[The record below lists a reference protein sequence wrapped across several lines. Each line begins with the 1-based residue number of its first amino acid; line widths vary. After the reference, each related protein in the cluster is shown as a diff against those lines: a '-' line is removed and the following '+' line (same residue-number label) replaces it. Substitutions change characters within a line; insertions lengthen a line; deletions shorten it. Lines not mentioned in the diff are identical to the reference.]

1 MNTSHLPLK
10 YGNAT
15 LTMAG
20 WFLTIPSKKKDADNQ
35 DVFIASPIV
44 ITARFIDPNSKVEK
58 IILSD
63 FNHAELIE
71 EADILSSQKLP
82 TIIKFGFNVNEK
94 YIRDLGFILQQMRAQ
109 TPLSPMYQGVGVI
122 NTENYPIISLDEP
135 YVSKKVLSSLKE
147 DILCD
152 TQYDLRPKGTFEGW
166 WQMYLDEVKGNLL
179 LELAVTFGVS
189 SLVTAFLKSKHEVEF
204 SGTIFSFMGNSSTGK
219 STAAALAVSIAGN
232 PTKGSNTLFRSWNGT
247 RNALEGYLSN
257 NYGLAIVLDELSAA
271 TFKDTTGLLYSL
283 AEGQGRQRS
292 NIDGNVKALKNWG
305 TSVISTAEHS
315 VLNNSARNDG
325 LNVRTIEISEAFTT
339 SADNADVIKKVTS
352 ANYGHVMP
360 LIAQYLLNR
369 EQEVIQWFHTEHQWF
384 KTKLEN
390 ETSHTGIRMF
400 KRYATITTSARI
412 LERVIATPIDLE
424 AIRNYLLNYHSDS
437 VSERSLADKALE
449 TITQFVAQNRGKFS
463 DDNRLS
469 TMVENYG
476 LIELK
481 DNCIQVKI
489 LKDVFKRMLE
499 ENQYQDVN
507 NVIDALRDKGH
518 IQSDPNRKTTKRSI
532 KDAHGKSKTIVFY
545 HLKLDKEL
553 APIFG
558 LSSHVEAFTPP
569 QFDGNTNPDL
579 LNEFVKK
586 ARDIEAKDDL
596 EL

>member
-1 MNTSHLPLK
+1 MSNNIFKQYP
-10 YGNAT
+10 Y
-15 LTMAG
+15 
-20 WFLTIPSKKKDADNQ
+20 FLNSNGFYEVIPPKSNND
-35 DVFIASPIV
+35 
-44 ITARFIDPNSKVEK
+44 VEK
-58 IILSD
+58 IIQLSSPIIIENKFLD
-63 FNHAELIE
+63 PSTGVEKLIITDGKNIE
-71 EADILSSQKLP
+71 RIEASDILTSFKLP
-82 TIIKFGFNVNEK
+82 GLIKYGFNINER
-94 YIRDLGFILQQMRAQ
+94 YIKSLSYALQSMRQ
-109 TPLSPMYQGVGVI
+109 SLPLSKLYTGVGVLQSDD
-122 NTENYPIISLDEP
+122 EGMVISLDKP
-135 YVSKKVLSSLKE
+135 YFSKEIEQSQANE
-147 DILCD
+147 IICE
-152 TQYDLRPKGTFEGW
+152 THYDLQPKGTFKGW
-166 WQMYLDEVKGNLL
+166 WEMYLKQVKGNLL
-179 LELAVTFGVS
+179 LELAVVFAAS
-189 SLVTAFLKSKHEVEF
+189 SLVTAFLKTRHEVEF
-204 SGTIFSFMGNSSTGK
+204 AGTIFSFMGNSSTGK

-257 NYGLAIVLDELSAA
+257 NYGLPIVLDELSAA

-339 SADNADVIKKVTS
+339 SADNADAIKKATS
-352 ANYGHVMP
+352 VNYGHVMP
-360 LIAQYLLNR
+360 LVAEYLLNR
-369 EQEVIQWFHTEHQWF
+369 EGEVIKWFHAEHDWF
-384 KTKLEN
+384 KKQLKN

-400 KRYATITTSARI
+400 KRYAAITTSARI
-412 LERVIATPIDLE
+412 FERVIATPIDLD

-532 KDAHGKSKTIVFY
+532 KDSHGKSKTIVFY

-553 APIFG
+553 APILG
-558 LSSHVEAFTPP
+558 LNAHVEPFTPP

-586 ARDIEAKDDL
+586 AREIEANDDL

>member
-1 MNTSHLPLK
+1 MTNNIFEQNP
-10 YGNAT
+10 Y
-15 LTMAG
+15 
-20 WFLTIPSKKKDADNQ
+20 FLNSNGFYEVIPPKSNND
-35 DVFIASPIV
+35 
-44 ITARFIDPNSKVEK
+44 VEK
-58 IILSD
+58 IIQLSSPIIIENKFLD
-63 FNHAELIE
+63 PSTGVEKLIITDGKNIE
-71 EADILSSQKLP
+71 RIEASDILTSFKLP
-82 TIIKFGFNVNEK
+82 GLIKYGFNINER
-94 YIRDLGFILQQMRAQ
+94 YIKSLSYALQSMRQ
-109 TPLSPMYQGVGVI
+109 SLPLSKLYTGVGVLQSDD
-122 NTENYPIISLDEP
+122 EGMVISLDKP
-135 YVSKKVLSSLKE
+135 YFSKEIEQSQANE
-147 DILCD
+147 IICE
-152 TQYDLRPKGTFEGW
+152 THYDLQPKGTFKGW
-166 WQMYLDEVKGNLL
+166 WEMYLKQVKGNLL
-179 LELAVTFGVS
+179 LELAVVFAAS
-189 SLVTAFLKSKHEVEF
+189 SLVTAFLKTRHEVEF
-204 SGTIFSFMGNSSTGK
+204 AGTIFSFMGNSSTGK

-247 RNALEGYLSN
+247 RNALEGYLSS
-257 NYGLAIVLDELSAA
+257 NYGLPIVLDELSAA

-339 SADNADVIKKVTS
+339 SADNADAIKKATS
-352 ANYGHVMP
+352 VNYGHVMP
-360 LIAQYLLNR
+360 LVAEYLLNR
-369 EQEVIQWFHTEHQWF
+369 EGEVIKWFHAEHDWF
-384 KTKLEN
+384 KKQLKN

-400 KRYATITTSARI
+400 KRYAAITTSARI
-412 LERVIATPIDLE
+412 FERVIATPIDLD
-424 AIRNYLLNYHSDS
+424 AIRNYLLTYHSDS

-481 DNCIQVKI
+481 DHCIQVKI

-532 KDAHGKSKTIVFY
+532 KDSHGKSKTIVFY

-553 APIFG
+553 APILG
-558 LSSHVEAFTPP
+558 LNAHVEPFTPP

-586 ARDIEAKDDL
+586 AREIEANDDL

>member
-1 MNTSHLPLK
+1 MTNNIFKQYP
-10 YGNAT
+10 Y
-15 LTMAG
+15 
-20 WFLTIPSKKKDADNQ
+20 FLNSNGFYEVIPPKSNND
-35 DVFIASPIV
+35 
-44 ITARFIDPNSKVEK
+44 VEK
-58 IILSD
+58 IIQLSSPIIIENKFLD
-63 FNHAELIE
+63 PSTGVEKLIITDGKNIE
-71 EADILSSQKLP
+71 RIEASDILTSFKLP
-82 TIIKFGFNVNEK
+82 GLIKYGFNINER
-94 YIRDLGFILQQMRAQ
+94 YIKSLSYALQSMRQ
-109 TPLSPMYQGVGVI
+109 SLPLSKLYTGVGVLQSDD
-122 NTENYPIISLDEP
+122 EGMVISLDKP
-135 YVSKKVLSSLKE
+135 YFSKEIEQSQANE
-147 DILCD
+147 IICE
-152 TQYDLRPKGTFEGW
+152 THYDLQPKGTFKGW
-166 WQMYLDEVKGNLL
+166 WEMYLKQVKGNLL
-179 LELAVTFGVS
+179 LELAVVFAAS
-189 SLVTAFLKSKHEVEF
+189 SLVTAFLKTKHEVEF
-204 SGTIFSFMGNSSTGK
+204 AGTIFSFMGNSSTGK

-257 NYGLAIVLDELSAA
+257 NYGLPIVLDELSAA
-271 TFKDTTGLLYSL
+271 TFKNTTGLLYSM

-292 NIDGNVKALKNWG
+292 NIHGEVKSLKNWG

-315 VLNNSARNDG
+315 IFNNSARNDG

-339 SADNADVIKKVTS
+339 SADNADAIKKATS

-360 LIAQYLLNR
+360 LVAQYLLNR
-369 EQEVIQWFHTEHQWF
+369 EQEVIQSFHTEHQWF
-384 KTKLEN
+384 KTQLEN

-412 LERVIATPIDLE
+412 LERVIATPIDLD
-424 AIRNYLLNYHSDS
+424 AIRNYLLTYHSDS

-489 LKDVFKRMLE
+489 LKYVFKRMLE

-532 KDAHGKSKTIVFY
+532 KDSHGKSKTIVFY

-553 APIFG
+553 APILG
-558 LSSHVEAFTPP
+558 LNAHVEPFTPP

-586 ARDIEAKDDL
+586 AREIEANDDL

>member
-1 MNTSHLPLK
+1 MIHNIFEQNP
-10 YGNAT
+10 Y
-15 LTMAG
+15 
-20 WFLTIPSKKKDADNQ
+20 FLNSNGFYEVIPPKSNND
-35 DVFIASPIV
+35 
-44 ITARFIDPNSKVEK
+44 VEK
-58 IILSD
+58 IIQLSSPIIIENKFLD
-63 FNHAELIE
+63 PSTGIEKLIITDGKNIE
-71 EADILSSQKLP
+71 RIEASDILTSFKLP
-82 TIIKFGFNVNEK
+82 GLIKYGFNINER
-94 YIRDLGFILQQMRAQ
+94 YIKSLSYALQSMRQ
-109 TPLSPMYQGVGVI
+109 SLPLSKLYTGVGVLQSDD
-122 NTENYPIISLDEP
+122 EGMVISLDKP
-135 YVSKKVLSSLKE
+135 YFSKEIEQSQANE
-147 DILCD
+147 IICE
-152 TQYDLRPKGTFEGW
+152 THYDLQPKGTFKGW
-166 WQMYLDEVKGNLL
+166 WEMYLKQVKGNLL
-179 LELAVTFGVS
+179 LELAVVFAAS
-189 SLVTAFLKSKHEVEF
+189 SLVTAFLKTRHEVEF
-204 SGTIFSFMGNSSTGK
+204 AGTIFSFMGNSSTGK

-257 NYGLAIVLDELSAA
+257 NYGLPIVLDELSAA

-339 SADNADVIKKVTS
+339 SADNADAIKKATS
-352 ANYGHVMP
+352 VNYGHVMP
-360 LIAQYLLNR
+360 LVAEYLLNR
-369 EQEVIQWFHTEHQWF
+369 EGEVIKWFHAEHDWF
-384 KTKLEN
+384 KKQLKN

-400 KRYATITTSARI
+400 KRYAAITTSARI
-412 LERVIATPIDLE
+412 FERVIATPLDLD

-532 KDAHGKSKTIVFY
+532 KDSHGKSKTIVFY

-553 APIFG
+553 APILG
-558 LSSHVEAFTPP
+558 LNAHVEPFTPP

-586 ARDIEAKDDL
+586 AREIEANDDL

>member
-1 MNTSHLPLK
+1 MINNIFEQNP
-10 YGNAT
+10 Y
-15 LTMAG
+15 
-20 WFLTIPSKKKDADNQ
+20 FLNSNGFYEVIPPKSNND
-35 DVFIASPIV
+35 
-44 ITARFIDPNSKVEK
+44 VEK
-58 IILSD
+58 IIQLSSPIIIENKFLD
-63 FNHAELIE
+63 PSTGVEKLIITDGKNIE
-71 EADILSSQKLP
+71 RIEASDILTSFKLP
-82 TIIKFGFNVNEK
+82 GLIKYGFNINER
-94 YIRDLGFILQQMRAQ
+94 YIKSLSYALQSMRQ
-109 TPLSPMYQGVGVI
+109 SLPLSKLYTGVGVLQSDD
-122 NTENYPIISLDEP
+122 EGMVISLDKP
-135 YVSKKVLSSLKE
+135 YFSKEIEQSQANE
-147 DILCD
+147 IICE
-152 TQYDLRPKGTFEGW
+152 THYDLQPKGTFKGW
-166 WQMYLDEVKGNLL
+166 WEMYLKQVKGNLL
-179 LELAVTFGVS
+179 LELAVVFAAS

-204 SGTIFSFMGNSSTGK
+204 AGTIFSFMGNSSTGK

-257 NYGLAIVLDELSAA
+257 NYGLPIVLDELSAA

-339 SADNADVIKKVTS
+339 SADNADAIKKATS
-352 ANYGHVMP
+352 VNYGHVMP
-360 LIAQYLLNR
+360 LVAEYLLNR
-369 EQEVIQWFHTEHQWF
+369 EGEVIKWFHAEHDWF
-384 KTKLEN
+384 KKQLKN

-400 KRYATITTSARI
+400 KRYAAITTSARI
-412 LERVIATPIDLE
+412 FERVIATPIDLD

-518 IQSDPNRKTTKRSI
+518 IQSDPKRKTTKRSI
-532 KDAHGKSKTIVFY
+532 KDSHGKSKTIVFY

-553 APIFG
+553 APILG
-558 LSSHVEAFTPP
+558 LNAHVEPFTPP
-569 QFDGNTNPDL
+569 QFDGSTNPDL

-586 ARDIEAKDDL
+586 AREIEANDDL

>member
-10 YGNAT
+10 YGNAK
-15 LTMAG
+15 LTMEG
-20 WFLTIPSKKKDADNQ
+20 WFLTIPSRKKDAENQ
-35 DVFIASPIV
+35 NVFIASPIV

-63 FNHAELIE
+63 FNDAELVE

-166 WQMYLDEVKGNLL
+166 WRMYLDEVKGNLL
-179 LELAVTFGVS
+179 LELAVIFGVS
-189 SLVTAFLKSKHEVEF
+189 SLVTAFLKSKYEVEF
-204 SGTIFSFMGNSSTGK
+204 TGTIFSFTGNSSTGK
-219 STAAALAVSIAGN
+219 STAATLAVSIAGN
-232 PTKGSNTLFRSWNGT
+232 PTKGNNTLFRSWNGT
-247 RNALEGYLSN
+247 RNALEGYLSQN
-257 NYGLAIVLDELSAA
+257 FGLPIVLDELSAA
-271 TFKDTTGLLYSL
+271 TFKDTTGLLYSI
-283 AEGQGRQRS
+283 AEGQGRQRA
-292 NIDGNVKALKNWG
+292 NIHGGVKSLKNWG

-315 VLNNSARNDG
+315 IFNNSARNDG

-339 SADNADVIKKVTS
+339 SADNADAIKKATS
-352 ANYGHVMP
+352 VNYGHVMP
-360 LIAQYLLNR
+360 LVAQYLLNR
-369 EQEVIQWFHTEHQWF
+369 EQEVIQSFHTEHQWF
-384 KTKLEN
+384 KTQLEN

-400 KRYATITTSARI
+400 KRYAAITTSARI
-412 LERVIATPIDLE
+412 FERVIATPIDLD

-532 KDAHGKSKTIVFY
+532 KDSHGKSKTIVFY

-553 APIFG
+553 APILG
-558 LSSHVEAFTPP
+558 LNAHVEPFTPP

-586 ARDIEAKDDL
+586 AREIEANDDL

>member
-1 MNTSHLPLK
+1 MTNNIFEQYP
-10 YGNAT
+10 Y
-15 LTMAG
+15 
-20 WFLTIPSKKKDADNQ
+20 FLNSNGFYEVIPPKSNND
-35 DVFIASPIV
+35 
-44 ITARFIDPNSKVEK
+44 VEK
-58 IILSD
+58 IIQLSSPIIIENKFLD
-63 FNHAELIE
+63 PSTGVEKLIITDGKNIE
-71 EADILSSQKLP
+71 RIEASDILTSFKLP
-82 TIIKFGFNVNEK
+82 GLIKYGFNINER
-94 YIRDLGFILQQMRAQ
+94 YIKSLSYALQSMRQ
-109 TPLSPMYQGVGVI
+109 SLPLSKLYTGVGVLQSDD
-122 NTENYPIISLDEP
+122 EGMVISLDKP
-135 YVSKKVLSSLKE
+135 YFSKEIEQSQANE
-147 DILCD
+147 IICE
-152 TQYDLRPKGTFEGW
+152 THYDLQPKGTFKGW
-166 WQMYLDEVKGNLL
+166 WEMYLKQVKGNLL
-179 LELAVTFGVS
+179 LELAVVFAAS
-189 SLVTAFLKSKHEVEF
+189 SLVTAFLKTRHEVEF
-204 SGTIFSFMGNSSTGK
+204 AGTIFSFMGNSSTGK

-257 NYGLAIVLDELSAA
+257 NYGLPIVLDELSAA

-339 SADNADVIKKVTS
+339 SADNADAIKKATS
-352 ANYGHVMP
+352 VNYGHVMP
-360 LIAQYLLNR
+360 LVAEYLLNR
-369 EQEVIQWFHTEHQWF
+369 EGEVIKWFHAEHDWF
-384 KTKLEN
+384 KKQLKN

-400 KRYATITTSARI
+400 KRYAAITTSARI
-412 LERVIATPIDLE
+412 FERVIATPIDLD
-424 AIRNYLLNYHSDS
+424 AIRNYLLTYHSDS

-532 KDAHGKSKTIVFY
+532 KDSHGKSKTIVFY

-553 APIFG
+553 APILG
-558 LSSHVEAFTPP
+558 LNAHVEPFTPP

-586 ARDIEAKDDL
+586 AREIEANDDL

>member
-166 WQMYLDEVKGNLL
+166 WRMYLDEVKGNLL
-179 LELAVTFGVS
+179 LELAVIFGVS
-189 SLVTAFLKSKHEVEF
+189 SLVTAFLKSKYEVEF
-204 SGTIFSFMGNSSTGK
+204 TGTIFSFTGNSSTGK

-232 PTKGSNTLFRSWNGT
+232 PTKGNNTLFRSWNGT
-247 RNALEGYLSN
+247 RNALEGYLSQN
-257 NYGLAIVLDELSAA
+257 FGLPIVLDELSAA
-271 TFKDTTGLLYSL
+271 TFKSTTGLLYSI
-283 AEGQGRQRS
+283 AEGQGRQRA
-292 NIDGNVKALKNWG
+292 NIHGGVKSLKNWG

-315 VLNNSARNDG
+315 IFNNSARNDG

-339 SADNADVIKKVTS
+339 SADNADAIKKVTS

-424 AIRNYLLNYHSDS
+424 AIRNYLLNYHSNS

-518 IQSDPNRKTTKRSI
+518 IQSDPKRKTTKRSI
-532 KDAHGKSKTIVFY
+532 KDSHGKSKTIVFY

-553 APIFG
+553 APILG
-558 LSSHVEAFTPP
+558 LNAHVEPFTPP

-586 ARDIEAKDDL
+586 AREIEANDDL

>member
-1 MNTSHLPLK
+1 MTNNIFKQYP
-10 YGNAT
+10 Y
-15 LTMAG
+15 
-20 WFLTIPSKKKDADNQ
+20 FLNSNGFYEVIPPKSNND
-35 DVFIASPIV
+35 
-44 ITARFIDPNSKVEK
+44 VEK
-58 IILSD
+58 IIQLSSPIIIENKFLD
-63 FNHAELIE
+63 PSTGVEKLIITDGKNIE
-71 EADILSSQKLP
+71 RIEASDILTSFKLP
-82 TIIKFGFNVNEK
+82 GLIKYGFNINER
-94 YIRDLGFILQQMRAQ
+94 YIKSLSYALQSMRQ
-109 TPLSPMYQGVGVI
+109 SLPLSKLYTGVGVLQSDD
-122 NTENYPIISLDEP
+122 EGMVISLDKP
-135 YVSKKVLSSLKE
+135 YFSKEIEQSQANE
-147 DILCD
+147 IICE
-152 TQYDLRPKGTFEGW
+152 THYDLQPKGTFKGW
-166 WQMYLDEVKGNLL
+166 WEMYLKQVKGNLL
-179 LELAVTFGVS
+179 LELAVVFAAS
-189 SLVTAFLKSKHEVEF
+189 SLVTAFLKTRHEVEF
-204 SGTIFSFMGNSSTGK
+204 AGTIFSFMGNSSTGK

-247 RNALEGYLSN
+247 RNALEGYLSS
-257 NYGLAIVLDELSAA
+257 NYGLPIVLDELSAA

-339 SADNADVIKKVTS
+339 SADNADAIKKATS
-352 ANYGHVMP
+352 VNYGHVMP
-360 LIAQYLLNR
+360 LVAEYLLNR
-369 EQEVIQWFHTEHQWF
+369 EGEVIKWFHAEHDWF
-384 KTKLEN
+384 KKQLKN

-400 KRYATITTSARI
+400 KRYAAITTSARI
-412 LERVIATPIDLE
+412 FERVIATPIDLD
-424 AIRNYLLNYHSDS
+424 AIRNYLLTYHSDS

-532 KDAHGKSKTIVFY
+532 KDSHGKSKTIVFY

-553 APIFG
+553 APILG
-558 LSSHVEAFTPP
+558 LNAHVEPFTPP

-586 ARDIEAKDDL
+586 AREIEANDDL